1 MSNLIV
7 FISLVVIGYTAGTLA
22 EKRHYKSIEQRER
35 DTLKLPVTT
44 FRKLPKTSRE
54 VKGARMVMGSAVISL
69 DYFKR
74 ILAGLRNIFG
84 GEVGSY
90 SSLVDR
96 ARREAILRMVESA
109 ASASVILNVRIE
121 TSTVGQS
128 ANRRKSI
135 GSIEAL
141 AYGTA
146 VYYEKPQASTVHPQA
161 D

>member
-1 MSNLIV
+1 MIDLIV
-7 FISLVVIGYTAGTLA
+7 FISLVALGYTAGTIS
-22 EKRHYKSIEQRER
+22 EKRHYRSIEQRER

-44 FRKLPKTSRE
+44 FRKLPTTSRAI
-54 VKGARMVMGSAVISL
+54 KGARLVTGNAVISL

-96 ARREAILRMVESA
+96 ARREALLRMVESA

-121 TSTVGQS
+121 TSAIGQS
-128 ANRRKSI
+128 ANNRNTV

-146 VYYEKPQASTVHPQA
+146 VYYEKPNASKVHAQA

>member
-1 MSNLIV
+1 MIDLII
-7 FISLVVIGYTAGTLA
+7 FISLVVIGYTAGTIA

-44 FRKLPKTSRE
+44 FRQLPKTDRP
-54 VKGARMVMGSAVISL
+54 VKGARMVTGSAVISL

-74 ILAGLRNIFG
+74 ILAGLRLIFG

-90 SSLVDR
+90 ASLVDR
-96 ARREAILRMVESA
+96 ARREAVLRMVESA
-109 ASASVILNVRIE
+109 ATADVILNVRIE
-121 TSTVGQS
+121 TSAIGQS
-128 ANRRKSI
+128 ANRRKSV

-146 VYYEKPQASTVHPQA
+146 VYYEKPKSGEVHA
-161 D
+161 A